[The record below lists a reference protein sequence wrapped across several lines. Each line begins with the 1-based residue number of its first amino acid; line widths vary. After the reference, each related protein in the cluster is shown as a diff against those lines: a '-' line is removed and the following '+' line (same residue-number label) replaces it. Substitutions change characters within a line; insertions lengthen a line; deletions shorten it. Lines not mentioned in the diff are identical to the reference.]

1 MGRARVGREAKHKR
15 KIKRLQQQ
23 ELWITDRGV
32 QSSEHQIRCARLRL
46 QRLVLVQL
54 LFCRSCGT
62 AWGARPQEAPAPAPG
77 RRAGIQT
84 SVEPDAEIRDPGQPG
99 PLHAP
104 QTLGPAGGLRARRC
118 RCEPKPGRRRTHCGM
133 APGTAALVRR
143 GRRVGRLPW
152 LDWAATAHG
161 PLPSPPCRHGRRLS
175 QPCPAPFVPPR
186 DPGCR
191 RSAAPPRAGEGR

>member
-32 QSSEHQIRCARLRL
+32 QSSEHQIRYARLRL

-99 PLHAP
+99 PLHA
-104 QTLGPAGGLRARRC
+104 RARRRPAC
-118 RCEPKPGRRRTHCGM
+118 PPVSLRTQARAAQNPLRDGARNGRAG
-133 APGTAALVRR
+133 
-143 GRRVGRLPW
+143 
-152 LDWAATAHG
+152 
-161 PLPSPPCRHGRRLS
+161 
-175 QPCPAPFVPPR
+175 PPR
-186 DPGCR
+186 
-191 RSAAPPRAGEGR
+191 